1 MLPLPAPLLG
11 FDALA
16 SLVVREGREG
26 RQVTDLAFPLTEY
39 TERIG
44 RVREA
49 MSRHSLDGLLIHSL
63 PEICYL
69 TGFQTALIR
78 AYACL
83 IIPAQGECALVIER
97 DEQYNAHESSWV
109 NEVFTYPRWIDPVDT
124 TLEAISS
131 LGLSGCRM
139 GLDLRTRYLAP
150 LDYLK
155 IADRLK
161 RLSNSHG
168 IVSQCM
174 RIKSQLEVDYI
185 RRAASITEL
194 GMRAAIDAAV
204 IGTTDN
210 AVASTAYKVMIG
222 SGSEYMSSDP
232 IVCAGNNSFVPHGH
246 FRNRNI
252 TDGDLVLLEMSG
264 CVRRYSAPMMRTVS
278 IGQPGKVVAAMADRC
293 PGALEAIIE
302 RMRPGALFSDLASAG
317 KAVLADFG
325 TSMIFHGTYAYSVG
339 LGFPGTSWADS
350 LVEIREGVLDSLAPG
365 MVFHIPM
372 SLRDRGKA
380 GVACSDSVL
389 ITASGCESLTHMERG
404 IFIR

>member
-1 MLPLPAPLLG
+1 
-11 FDALA
+11 
-16 SLVVREGREG
+16 
-26 RQVTDLAFPLTEY
+26 VTDLAFPLTEY

-109 NEVFTYPRWIDPVDT
+109 NEVFTYPRWMDPVDT

-131 LGLSGCRM
+131 LGLGGCRM

-210 AVASTAYKVMIG
+210 AVASTAYKVMIR

-232 IVCAGNNSFVPHGH
+232 IVCAGNNSSVPHGH

-293 PGALEAIIE
+293 LGALEAIIE
-302 RMRPGALFSDLASAG
+302 RMRPGALFSDVASAG

-350 LVEIREGVLDSLAPG
+350 LVEIREGVLDRLAPG

-372 SLRDRGKA
+372 SFRDRGKA

>member
-1 MLPLPAPLLG
+1 M
-11 FDALA
+11 
-16 SLVVREGREG
+16 
-26 RQVTDLAFPLTEY
+26 TDLAFSLTEY

-49 MSRHSLDGLLIHSL
+49 MSRHSLDGLLVHSL

-69 TGFQTALIR
+69 TGFQTALTR

-83 IIPAQGECALVIER
+83 VISAQGECALVIER

-109 NEVFTYPRWIDPVDT
+109 NRVFTYPRWMDPVET
-124 TLEAISS
+124 TFEAISG
-131 LGLSGCRM
+131 LGLSGCRI

-150 LDYLK
+150 RDYLK
-155 IADRLK
+155 IADGLK
-161 RLSNSHG
+161 RGSLSNSDE
-168 IVSQCM
+168 IVSHCM
-174 RIKSQLEVDYI
+174 RIKSRLEVNYI

-194 GMRAAIDAAV
+194 GMRAAIGAAV

-210 AVASTAYKVMIG
+210 AIASAAYKALIG

-232 IVCAGNNSFVPHGH
+232 IVCAGNNSSIPHGH

-252 TDGDLVLLEMSG
+252 TNGDVVLLEMSG

-278 IGQPGKVVAAMADRC
+278 IGQPDRIVAGMAERC
-293 PGALEAIIE
+293 RGALEAIIE
-302 RMRPGALFSDLASAG
+302 RMRPGVLFSDIAATG

-325 TSMIFHGTYAYSVG
+325 TSMIFHGTYGYSIG

-350 LVEIREGVLDSLAPG
+350 LVEVREGGLDRLAPG
-365 MVFHIPM
+365 MVLHIPM
-372 SLRDRGKA
+372 SLRDRGKV
-380 GVACSDSVL
+380 GVACSDTVL
-389 ITASGCESLTHMERG
+389 ITASGCESLTHLERG

>member
-1 MLPLPAPLLG
+1 MRER
-11 FDALA
+11 
-16 SLVVREGREG
+16 REGL
-26 RQVTDLAFPLTEY
+26 QVTDLAFPLTEY

-49 MSRHSLDGLLIHSL
+49 MSSHSLDGLLVHSL

-83 IIPAQGECALVIER
+83 VVPAQGECALVIER

-109 NEVFTYPRWIDPVDT
+109 NELFTYPRWKDPVDT
-124 TLEAISS
+124 TLDAISS
-131 LGLSGCRM
+131 LGLSGCRI

-150 LDYLK
+150 LDYIK
-155 IADRLK
+155 IADGLK
-161 RLSNSHG
+161 RRCVSNSDG

-174 RIKSQLEVDYI
+174 RIKSQLEVNYI

-194 GMRAAIDAAV
+194 GMRAAIDEAV

-210 AVASTAYKVMIG
+210 AIASTAYKALIG

-232 IVCAGNNSFVPHGH
+232 VVCAGNNSSIPHGH
-246 FRNRNI
+246 FRNRSI

-278 IGQPGKVVAAMADRC
+278 IGQPDKVVASMADRC
-293 PGALEAIIE
+293 RAALEAIIE
-302 RMRPGALFSDLASAG
+302 RMQPGVLFSDIASTG

-325 TSMIFHGTYAYSVG
+325 TSMIFHGTYAYSIG

-350 LVEIREGVLDSLAPG
+350 LVEIREGGLDTLAPG
-365 MVFHIPM
+365 MVLHIPM

-389 ITASGCESLTHMERG
+389 ITASGCESLMHLERG

>member
-1 MLPLPAPLLG
+1 
-11 FDALA
+11 
-16 SLVVREGREG
+16 
-26 RQVTDLAFPLTEY
+26 
-39 TERIG
+39 
-44 RVREA
+44 

-293 PGALEAIIE
+293 LGALEAIIE
-302 RMRPGALFSDLASAG
+302 RMRPGALFSDVASAG